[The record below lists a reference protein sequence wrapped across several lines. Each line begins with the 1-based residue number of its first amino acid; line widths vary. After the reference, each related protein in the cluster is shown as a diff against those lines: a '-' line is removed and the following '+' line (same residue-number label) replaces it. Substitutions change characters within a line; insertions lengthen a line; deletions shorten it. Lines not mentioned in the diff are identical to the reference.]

1 MVRADPSI
9 VSPYFTGEL
18 DKLDESCFLD
28 PDSLQT
34 LFMDGTKKSKRWL
47 EILMKDDTYIND
59 LATLVAHMCW
69 KNLLFSR
76 KAGKVILKGCNKHN
90 WQSLVGPITCA
101 QVYLTIEDEFQNN
114 RIEWLLGL
122 PEFKCKESYAYQDVK
137 MQDLKVGCK
146 QIKRVEDQVY
156 AYRSDL
162 LKTINED
169 SFLQNIYENKDMYH
183 DSAMVMLLGLIT
195 ACYEK
200 DKKGTLLMVLLTVAG
215 PAYTCVRYWDWIE
228 SHCVAKMY
236 YKYVTQ

>member
-9 VSPYFTGEL
+9 VSPYFAGKI
-18 DKLDESCFLD
+18 DKLDENCFLD

-69 KNLLFSR
+69 KNLNFSR

-114 RIEWLLGL
+114 RIEWLLGF
-122 PEFKCKESYAYQDVK
+122 PEFKCKEQYAY
-137 MQDLKVGCK
+137 
-146 QIKRVEDQVY
+146 
-156 AYRSDL
+156 
-162 LKTINED
+162 
-169 SFLQNIYENKDMYH
+169 
-183 DSAMVMLLGLIT
+183 
-195 ACYEK
+195 
-200 DKKGTLLMVLLTVAG
+200 
-215 PAYTCVRYWDWIE
+215 
-228 SHCVAKMY
+228 
-236 YKYVTQ
+236 